1 MRELAPALLM
11 RRLAAAT
18 EVAVA
23 NNDSRTTNH
32 GSKQLPSSRRSPCPL
47 PAKAPYSSSSAP
59 AKARSFFPA
68 TPAAAPGAWTARTSP
83 DATSTTSSSI
93 RATRKLSSPPSTPN
107 GGAPTFSVPATGDAP
122 GRALKAASVIRRT
135 PASPSSVS
143 GTSAPAAMPNPVSSI
158 VEWTPQ
164 DFSAAKTA
172 ASHGTKS
179 KASIAIPRAS
189 AGRPALAA

>member
-1 MRELAPALLM
+1 MPTPRKGSVLVLVGTRKGAFLLSSDA
-11 RRLAAAT
+11 RRRSWRVDGPHFPGRNVHHFIL
-18 EVAVA
+18 
-23 NNDSRTTNH
+23 DSRDSETLFATIYTEWW
-32 GSKQLPSSRRSPCPL
+32 GSDVQRS
-47 PAKAPYSSSSAP
+47 
-59 AKARSFFPA
+59 
-68 TPAAAPGAWTARTSP
+68 
-83 DATSTTSSSI
+83 
-93 RATRKLSSPPSTPN
+93 
-107 GGAPTFSVPATGDAP
+107 ATGDAP